1 MGPLPIHQVER
12 CNRVSAM
19 LQSLRVLG
27 RMLGA
32 NMTDSW
38 YSTDTSAAHGFS
50 GACGGLPGRQVR
62 LPERSNLASQ
72 NGSVLV
78 PERR

>member
-1 MGPLPIHQVER
+1 
-12 CNRVSAM
+12 
-19 LQSLRVLG
+19 
-27 RMLGA
+27 MLGA

-38 YSTDTSAAHGFS
+38 YSTDTSAVRGFS